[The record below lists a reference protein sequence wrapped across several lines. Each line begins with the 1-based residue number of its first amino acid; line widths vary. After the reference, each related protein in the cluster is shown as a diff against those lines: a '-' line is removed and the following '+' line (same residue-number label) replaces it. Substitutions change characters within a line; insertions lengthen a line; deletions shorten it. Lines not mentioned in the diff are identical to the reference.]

1 MNTTNINNENWTTVI
16 KPKNS
21 LLQLNINDLWRYRD
35 LIKMFVIRD
44 FVTFYKQTILGPL
57 WFVIQPLFTSL
68 MFTFVF
74 GTVAKI
80 STDEIPPM
88 LFYMAGVVNWAYF
101 SECLTKTS
109 ETFVANA
116 GVFGKVYF
124 PRLTV
129 PVSVVI
135 TSMLRY
141 FIQFSIFLV
150 IYFVF
155 LFRGYE
161 LNPNWMVLLTPL
173 LLLYMAIMSLGFGI
187 WISSVTTKYRDL
199 RFALPFFVQLWMY
212 ATPVVYPLSLIPEK
226 YKPFLLINPIVPVME
241 IFRKAYLGAG
251 TIDMNSILISMG
263 ITFIILI
270 SGIIVFIRIERTFM
284 DTV

>member
-1 MNTTNINNENWTTVI
+1 MNNVNNENWTTVI
-16 KPKNS
+16 KPESS
-21 LLQLNINDLWRYRD
+21 LLHLNIKDLWRYRD

-57 WFVIQPLFTSL
+57 WFIIQPLFTAA
-68 MFTFVF
+68 MFTFIF
-74 GTVAKI
+74 STVAKI

-129 PVSVVI
+129 PVSVVV

-141 FIQFSIFLV
+141 FIQFAIFIV
-150 IYFVF
+150 TYFIF
-155 LFRGYE
+155 MYRGYD

-212 ATPVVYPLSLIPEK
+212 ATPVVYPLSLIPEN

-263 ITFIILI
+263 ITFFILL
-270 SGIIVFIRIERTFM
+270 SGIVVFNRIERTFM

>member
-1 MNTTNINNENWTTVI
+1 MNSVNNESWTTVI
-16 KPKNS
+16 KPESS
-21 LLQLNINDLWRYRD
+21 LFNLNIKDLWRYRD
-35 LIKMFVIRD
+35 LIKMFVVRD

-57 WFVIQPLFTSL
+57 WFIIQPLFTAA
-68 MFTFVF
+68 MFTFIF
-74 GTVAKI
+74 STVAKI

-141 FIQFSIFLV
+141 FIQFTIFIV
-150 IYFVF
+150 IYFIF
-155 LFRGYE
+155 MYRGYE
-161 LNPNWMVLLTPL
+161 LNPNWMVLLTPV
-173 LLLYMAIMSLGFGI
+173 LLLYMAVMSLGFGI

-212 ATPVVYPLSLIPEK
+212 ATPVVYPLSLIPEN

-251 TIDMNSILISMG
+251 TIDMNSILISIG
-263 ITFIILI
+263 ITFFILL
-270 SGIIVFIRIERTFM
+270 SGIVVFNRIERTFM